1 LRYGSR
7 VRRALTLTST
17 ALVFA
22 LQAGAPTEARANG
35 RFPATN
41 ALFFAPTDPSVVL
54 LRTTFGEIVS
64 HDRGATWDWVCE
76 RSIGLV
82 GVEDPM
88 YAITADGTLLAS
100 SFQGLAISADR
111 ACNFGFAGGVLK
123 DLVMVDVAARPAT
136 PSAVVALASS
146 YDGVT
151 DAGVATFKSTLFE
164 TTDDGKTFAALGP
177 PLDPSLLGET
187 VDLAPSDPARLY
199 ISAVRHPGPSRAGVL
214 LTSRDH
220 GQTYEENPIALI
232 GPEASAFI
240 AAVDPLRA
248 DRLYVRTVATT
259 EQPASRL
266 LVTDD
271 AGKTFR
277 TIFTG
282 RGPLAGFAI
291 SDDGATVWV
300 GGPLD
305 GLHRASASDY
315 AFTQISTIE
324 VQCLKVASDGLWACS
339 NEKSGFAAGLS
350 TDNGATFV
358 PRLHFCD
365 VRGPLACAAGS
376 TTYQQCTLG
385 GPTTNPLTWPMQ
397 RSSLGCDGPSS
408 DGGAGDGSTDGGAS
422 GAVESGGGG
431 CAVRAPSASP
441 LAALFAGL
449 AGLAATIALA
459 RRRRR

>member
-1 LRYGSR
+1 LRYVSR
-7 VRRALTLTST
+7 VRRALTLTTT
-17 ALVFA
+17 ALLAA
-22 LQAGAPTEARANG
+22 LHLGSAAEARANG

-41 ALFFAPTDPSVVL
+41 ALFFAPTDPSVVV
-54 LRTTFGEIVS
+54 LRTTFGEIIS

-76 RSIGLV
+76 RSV
-82 GVEDPM
+82 GIVGIEDPM
-88 YAITADGTLLAS
+88 YAITADGTLIAS
-100 SFQGLAISADR
+100 SYQGLAISHDR
-111 ACNFGFAGGVLK
+111 ACNFGFTGGVLK

-151 DAGVATFKSTLFE
+151 DAGVAYFKSSVFE
-164 TTDDGKTFAALGP
+164 TTDDGKTFAELGP
-177 PLDPSLLGET
+177 ALDPSLLGET
-187 VDLAPSDPARLY
+187 VDVTPSDPARLY
-199 ISAVRHPGPSRAGVL
+199 ISAVRHPGPNRAGVL

-220 GQTYEENPIALI
+220 GKTYEENPVALF
-232 GPEASAFI
+232 GAEASAFI

-248 DRLYVRTVATT
+248 DRLYLRTVATT

-277 TIFTG
+277 TVFTSK
-282 RGPLAGFAI
+282 GPLAGFAI
-291 SDDGATVWV
+291 SDDGATIWV

-305 GLHRASASDY
+305 GLHRASASDH

-350 TDNGATFV
+350 TDNGVTFA
-358 PRLHFCD
+358 PKLHFCD

-376 TTYQQCTLG
+376 TTYEQCTLG
-385 GPTTNPLTWPMQ
+385 GPPSSPLTWPMQ
-397 RSSLGCDGPSS
+397 RSSLGCDGPSG
-408 DGGAGDGSTDGGAS
+408 DGGAGDGSADGGTSSAM
-422 GAVESGGGG
+422 ESGGGG
-431 CAVRAPSASP
+431 CAVRAPSPSP
-441 LAALFAGL
+441 LAALI
-449 AGLAATIALA
+449 AGLAATLALA
-459 RRRRR
+459 RRRRG